1 MFLFPSLAI
10 ADGSHEKR
18 REESRGSEESCRS
31 SRAKSRSNGPPKSC
45 SDSREGSREGSR
57 EEAAREA
64 AREAAQA
71 AKAAKKASNKETS
84 SLTTAEREELAATR
98 ESLAMVLKSLEAL
111 TSQRASR
118 ELHQVVL
125 TDSPVVSQ
133 KPKGRNTRNSQKAKS
148 SSQLQRL
155 DSIMIKS
162 YFSNFRQQRCPPGGN
177 GHC

>member
-1 MFLFPSLAI
+1 MKNAEKRAVAARKAAEVAAQKAEAMALQKAVAI
-10 ADGSHEKR
+10 A
-18 REESRGSEESCRS
+18 
-31 SRAKSRSNGPPKSC
+31 AKEAAK
-45 SDSREGSREGSR
+45 
-57 EEAAREA
+57 EAAREA

-125 TDSPVVSQ
+125 ADSPVVSQ
-133 KPKGRNTRNSQKAKS
+133 KPKGRNTRNSQKAQS